1 MNTDWIYNLFMGTGV
16 AHSVLLVAL
25 VIAAGLFLSR
35 IKIAGISL
43 GVTWILFAGIAC
55 GHFGMV
61 LDPTTSHFVKA
72 VPVSLVRSAKEV

>member
-35 IKIAGISL
+35 IKIA
-43 GVTWILFAGIAC
+43 V
-55 GHFGMV
+55 HRMRY
-61 LDPTTSHFVKA
+61 
-72 VPVSLVRSAKEV
+72 VSFEN